1 MSRNLENEYREM
13 MHQDLPDLWARI
25 EAALPEKV
33 SAAEESFTIDN
44 TVSSTENIE
53 TKETKVTENNVIV
66 NDVAGNE
73 TTAQDSTNN
82 AGLGGKKSVAEK
94 IAAFPRRKFYKYT
107 GIAAACIVGALVI
120 PVVLLNNSALS
131 DNSAIETETVAGSA
145 SEDYYEAEDS
155 CQSVDSWDDY
165 DGYAEESAPAEAPD
179 SMEDV
184 VTNDTTERESV
195 QTESAEP
202 EEEVTESEGTGAAG
216 VSEDIYGQAYTG
228 ELLITEVLYDANGE
242 FFGYLAE
249 VVELEEANEIDYD
262 YSADVFISESIY
274 IHDYDTYSEHMSQM
288 PEFDE
293 YLFAPGD
300 VIDAEIIYIGIC
312 QVEPA
317 ENYHFFG
324 IFSFR

>member
-33 SAAEESFTIDN
+33 SATEESFIIDN
-44 TVSSTENIE
+44 TVSNTENIVSE
-53 TKETKVTENNVIV
+53 KNTVTE
-66 NDVAGNE
+66 
-73 TTAQDSTNN
+73 
-82 AGLGGKKSVAEK
+82 KKSVAEK
-94 IAAFPRRKFYKYT
+94 IAAFPRSKFYKYT

-120 PVVLLNNSALS
+120 PVVLLNNSAMS
-131 DNSAIETETVAGSA
+131 DNSALETESVAGSS
-145 SEDYYEAEDS
+145 SEDYYDVESS

-184 VTNDTTERESV
+184 VTNDTTAQESV
-195 QTESAEP
+195 RSETAEP
-202 EEEVTESEGTGAAG
+202 EEEVTGADG

-228 ELLITEVLYDANGE
+228 ELLITEILYDANGE

-262 YSADVFISESIY
+262 YSADMFIGESIY
-274 IHDYDTYSEHMSQM
+274 IHDYETYSERMSQM

-300 VIDAEIIYIGIC
+300 VIDAEIIHIGIC

>member
-53 TKETKVTENNVIV
+53 TKENKVTENNVIV
-66 NDVAGNE
+66 NDVTGNE
-73 TTAQDSTNN
+73 TTAQDATNN

-94 IAAFPRRKFYKYT
+94 IAAFPRSKFYKYT

-131 DNSAIETETVAGSA
+131 DNSALETETVAGSA
-145 SEDYYEAEDS
+145 SEDYYESEDS

-184 VTNDTTERESV
+184 VTNDTTAQESV
-195 QTESAEP
+195 RSESAEP
-202 EEEVTESEGTGAAG
+202 EEEVTGADRG
-216 VSEDIYGQAYTG
+216 SEDIYGQAYTG

-274 IHDYDTYSEHMSQM
+274 IHDYATYSEHMSQM

-300 VIDAEIIYIGIC
+300 VINAEIIYIGIC

-317 ENYHFFG
+317 ENYHLFG